1 MKWLRGYERFVEAK
15 TQFKVQAQNDLEKT
29 IYKPTNLI
37 TEICVAM
44 ILLNNEFLDNLLDR

>member
-29 IYKPTNLI
+29 IYKNFMPRLSQRSVCNTLARN
-37 TEICVAM
+37 
-44 ILLNNEFLDNLLDR
+44 RW